1 MKTIH
6 FHSHTEYGLLEFHYY
21 IDDNNVSVIELLLN
35 TSNLSTIEKDF
46 SNIFIVDT
54 DIGQF
59 ILSDYEVAEAFLDN
73 NLVRVVCVK

>member
-6 FHSHTEYGLLEFHYY
+6 FRSHTEYGLLEFHYY
-21 IDDNNVSVIELLLN
+21 IDDNNVNVIELLLN

-46 SNIFIVDT
+46 SNTFIVDT

-59 ILSDYEVAEAFLDN
+59 VLSDYEVTEAYLDN